1 MGKKSIYFDNAA
13 TSGIKPPSVV
23 KAICD
28 CIKKTNAN
36 PGRSGHSLSV
46 KAAEVIYNCR
56 EKIGELFNF
65 DKTENII
72 LTKNATESLNIVI
85 NGILRPGDEV
95 ITTSMEHNSVLRPL
109 SYLKK
114 KINIEIKM
122 IKADLNGM
130 INPKDIAAFI
140 TDKTKLIVVTAASNV
155 TGTKMDL
162 EKISEIAKSRNVKI
176 LIDAAQGA
184 GTVKIDLKI
193 TPFDFLAIT
202 GHKHL
207 LGPQGTGA
215 LIIKN
220 SEGLEPLMFGGTGSQ
235 SEKIIHPEFLP
246 DKFESGTLNTPGF
259 AGLSAGI
266 KFILEKSLDNIIDYE
281 KYLTNYFLNKL
292 KEIDEIIIYA
302 QDVERVSTISI
313 NIKGFQPSEVANY
326 LDKNYRICVRSG
338 LHCAPE
344 AHKTI
349 NTFPNGT
356 IRFSL
361 SCFNTKEEIDISI
374 NALKSF
380 IIKNRKISYKYCT

>member
-1 MGKKSIYFDNAA
+1 MRKKIIYFDNAA
-13 TSGIKPPSVV
+13 TSGIKPPSVI
-23 KAICD
+23 KAICE
-28 CIKKTNAN
+28 CLNKKNAN
-36 PGRSGHSLSV
+36 PGRSGHGLSV

-85 NGILRPGDEV
+85 NGILNAGDEV

-109 SYLKK
+109 NYLKK
-114 KINIEIKM
+114 KRRIKLKI
-122 IKADLNGM
+122 IKADLNGL
-130 INPKDIAAFI
+130 IESKDISTSI
-140 TDKTKLIVVTAASNV
+140 TDKTKLIVITAASNV
-155 TGTKMDL
+155 TGTKMNID
-162 EKISEIAKSRNVKI
+162 KVREIAQSHGIKI
-176 LIDAAQGA
+176 LVDAAQGA
-184 GTVKIDLKI
+184 GTIKIDLKKS
-193 TPFDFLAIT
+193 PFDYIAIT

-207 LGPQGTGA
+207 FGPQGTGA

-220 SEGLEPLMFGGTGSQ
+220 NDKLEPLMFGGTGSQ
-235 SEKIIHPEFLP
+235 SEKIIHPDFLP
-246 DKFESGTLNTPGF
+246 DKYESGTLNSPGF

-266 KFILEKSLDNIIDYE
+266 EFILDKKIDNIINYE
-281 KYLTNYFLNKL
+281 KHLTDYLMNRL

-302 QDVERVSTISI
+302 TDTERVSTVSFNLI
-313 NIKGFQPSEVANY
+313 GFQPSEVANY

-349 NTFPNGT
+349 NTFPDGT
-356 IRFSL
+356 VRFSL
-361 SCFNTKEEIDISI
+361 SYFNTKEEIDISI

-380 IIKNRKISYKYCT
+380 IIENKK